1 MSMKQTLL
9 QFKSLL
15 LMLCML
21 LGIGNAWA
29 AELNETITFK
39 DLGYTNSQSVES
51 VTGTNVT
58 LTLDKGS
65 NTNNGPKY
73 YDTGTGLRLY
83 GGNTMTV
90 TSTAE
95 GYSIVS
101 ITFTY
106 SGNGYT
112 MGEAT
117 VSGGSYS
124 TNGAVA
130 TWTGKASELTIT
142 SAATCRLQKMEITLS
157 NASAQTPVLN
167 LGKSLILVGET
178 TTITTNGPAITLSS
192 SDSDIASV
200 SGTTITGVAN
210 GNVTITATWSAGVV
224 NEVSYS
230 GGSMAFG
237 LRVLGVEEG
246 VFDFSLGYDYGSGYV
261 AGSVADQGGTW
272 TAGGVTMETA
282 GRNCWLNATN
292 FRVYAGNATASAGT
306 MTFSAPSGK
315 VITNIDF
322 VSYNSSAT
330 LNLIG
335 ADKGTYTPGD
345 DNTTGAWTG
354 SASTVTFT
362 ATGTAQISTITVTC
376 GTASS
381 VATPVASIASG
392 FYSGSVSFEL
402 STETEGATIYYTT
415 DGSTPT
421 NASTAYTGAINV
433 SSTTVVK
440 AIAVKGGVSSD
451 VMTLTVTIPTAVYN
465 TIAAL
470 KTAAPTDFVILNLTN
485 AQVQYR
491 NSTSDLYVADESG
504 ALEFYKISSLTYNAG
519 TILNGSIVVKYT
531 VYKSMPEITAIYD
544 NRLTATEGTITPI
557 EVDADDVTLA
567 DYVGKLIKVKDEY
580 SVDGDNKYAGT
591 LLIYNKFG
599 KTIPTVEAGA
609 TIVVTGIVVPFND
622 GPELAIVSMKESLIE
637 LAVDIPNF
645 TWVGTNAKGNYKFTL
660 DTYAGAPTDPQF
672 RLTLEPLDDSQPAQF
687 SAADLNDDN
696 YWEPMFKY
704 YTKMLAGEEMTA
716 QNNIKRLYIND
727 VALLKD
733 QFKDYANLKL
743 IQFNLTSDYTI
754 PDGCFAELDGHL
766 QDSGINVYSTG
777 NMTLG
782 DNIVPN
788 DVPFHVY
795 VETDALY
802 QAWNTYKEDN
812 GSSFIIDTPDAINSI
827 EAEQQN
833 ANDAIYDLSGRRVS
847 KTTKGIY
854 IINGK
859 KVVK

>member
-9 QFKSLL
+9 QFRSLL
-15 LMLCML
+15 LMLCMML
-21 LGIGNAWA
+21 SINTWA

-73 YDTGTGLRLY
+73 YNTGEGLRLY

-106 SGNGYT
+106 SGSGYT
-112 MGEAT
+112 MGDAT

-130 TWTGKASELTIT
+130 TWTGKASEFTIT

-157 NASAQTPVLN
+157 NASAQAPVLN
-167 LGKSLILVGET
+167 LEKSLILVGET
-178 TTITTNGPAITLSS
+178 TTITTNGPALTLSS
-192 SDSDIASV
+192 SDPGIASI
-200 SGTTITGVAN
+200 SGTTITGAAD
-210 GNVTITATWSAGVV
+210 GNATITATWSAGSIGG
-224 NEVSYS
+224 VSYS
-230 GGSMAFG
+230 GGSMEFG
-237 LRVLGVEEG
+237 IRVLEVEEG
-246 VFDFSLGYDYGSGYV
+246 VFDFTLGYDYGSGYV
-261 AGSVADQGGTW
+261 AGSAANNSGTW
-272 TAGGVTMETA
+272 TAGDVTMVTA
-282 GRNCWLNATN
+282 GRNCWYQGQN
-292 FRVYAGNATASAGT
+292 FRLYAASGEVPVGT
-306 MTFSAPSGK
+306 MTFNAPTGK
-315 VITNIDF
+315 VISSILFNSFNTNIG
-322 VSYNSSAT
+322 NIA
-330 LNLIG
+330 
-335 ADKGTYTPGD
+335 ADKGNYEVAGD
-345 DNTTGAWTG
+345 NLSATWTG
-354 SASTVTFT
+354 SANTVTFT
-362 ATGTAQISTITVTC
+362 ATGTSAINSITVTC
-376 GTASS
+376 GVASS

-392 FYSGSVSFEL
+392 YYSGSVSFEL

-421 NASTAYTGAINV
+421 NASTTYTGAINV

-451 VMTLTVTIPTAVYN
+451 VMTLTVTIPTAVFN
-465 TIAAL
+465 SIAAL

-491 NSTSDLYVADESG
+491 NSTTDLYVADESG
-504 ALEFYKISSLTYNAG
+504 ALEFYKISSLPHNAG

-557 EVDADDVTLA
+557 VVEADDVTLA

-599 KTIPTVEAGA
+599 KTVPEVEAGT

-637 LAVDIPNF
+637 LDVDVSNF
-645 TWVGTNAKGNYKFTL
+645 TWVGTNVKGNYKFTL

-672 RLTLEPLDDSQPAQF
+672 RLTLEPLDASQPAQF

-716 QNNIKRLYIND
+716 QNNIKRLYVND

-743 IQFNLTSDYTI
+743 IQFNLTSDYII
-754 PDGCFAELDGHL
+754 PDGCLAELDGHL
-766 QDSGINVYSTG
+766 DNLYIYSTG

-802 QAWNTYKEDN
+802 QAWNTYKVNN
-812 GSSFIIDTPDAINSI
+812 GSAFIIDTPDAINSI
-827 EAEQQN
+827 EAEQSKTD
-833 ANDAIYDLSGRRVS
+833 DAIYDLSGRRIS